1 MKRFLQQLQNQQQV
15 SLKSILYQL
24 QMNIL
29 LSNFMC
35 NNISLS
41 TIRKQ
46 VELFLLKNR
55 IQADKI
61 KLKIFNKQYQ
71 FNILLFQGQTQ

>member
-1 MKRFLQQLQNQQQV
+1 
-15 SLKSILYQL
+15 
-24 QMNIL
+24 MNIL